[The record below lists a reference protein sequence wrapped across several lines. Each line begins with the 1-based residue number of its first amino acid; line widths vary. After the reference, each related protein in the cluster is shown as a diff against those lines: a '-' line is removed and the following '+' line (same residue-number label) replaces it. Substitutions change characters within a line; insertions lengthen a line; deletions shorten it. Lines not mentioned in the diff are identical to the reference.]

1 MGCILVQRIFI
12 EEILLSPIRNLPFS
26 RKSTRKKGK
35 SKDITLGQLTLLDQ
49 AFAAIDSVSHTAIKA
64 AVAVLP

>member
-12 EEILLSPIRNLPFS
+12 EEILLPPIKNLPFS

-35 SKDITLGQLTLLDQ
+35 SKDIIPGQLTLLDQ